1 MKVTIISTG
10 EGVDA
15 AEMHA
20 DGRNNQ
26 VIFKHCVPFT
36 DCIIKMNNAQIDNV
50 KDLDFVMLMYNLI
63 EYTNNYSKIPG
74 R

>member
-1 MKVTIISTG
+1 MKVTIISPG

-15 AEMHA
+15 AEMYA

-26 VIFKHCVPFT
+26 VIFKYCVPFT